1 MFPATRP
8 LAPQSDTR
16 TLWCGLSRGGPSMD
30 DDTLRHRLYDLYA
43 AFAEGRIDN
52 ALLSFDEEVTMT
64 SYAPVDV
71 FPYLGRKQGKA
82 AIAATMRSAHSEFE
96 YLGYTPVFM
105 VTENETA
112 AAIVLARLRQRAT
125 SRIIQLFVADFFR
138 LKNGRIVELREF
150 MDSFDAVQQVLG
162 REIELAKAPQ

>member
-1 MFPATRP
+1 M
-8 LAPQSDTR
+8 LDQ
-16 TLWCGLSRGGPSMD
+16 
-30 DDTLRHRLYDLYA
+30 TLRTRLYELYA
-43 AFAEGRIDN
+43 AYAEGRIDD
-52 ALLSFDEEVTMT
+52 ALTSFGDEVTMI

-105 VTENETA
+105 VTEKETA
-112 AAIVLARLRQRAT
+112 AAIVLARLRQRT
-125 SRIIQLFVADFFR
+125 TGRIIQLFVADFFR
-138 LKNGRIVELREF
+138 LENDRIVELREF

-162 REIELAKAPQ
+162 REIELAKKPR